1 MPKSTYKELNTEFN
15 IFNKQNDNLFN
26 KHQFVANVPANN
38 HRAID
43 FGLLLPSMIKKDSK
57 ALEPFIRIETSVNGY
72 SKSNSISD
80 LHDMLLEYLD
90 QALSITAA
98 FQQGAIKVDES
109 ARKDTIE
116 NLFYIYQWYSNNQ
129 DAILESD
136 LYELPEELDD
146 RCNNESV
153 EAMAYV
159 VDQGVVSE
167 ELALKI
173 VSQGKY
179 LTSYFGNIF
188 PLVAPDSAS
197 LNDIINAF
205 THSKLKAPKAKEYKN
220 NGFARVE
227 FNNVLEKATAKFRN

>member
-43 FGLLLPSMIKKDSK
+43 FGLLLPSMTKKDSK
-57 ALEPFIRIETSVNGY
+57 ALEPFIRIETSINDY
-72 SKSNSISD
+72 SKPNGISD

-109 ARKDTIE
+109 ARRNTIE
-116 NLFYIYQWYSNNQ
+116 NLFYIYQWYVNNQ
-129 DAILESD
+129 DAIFESD

-146 RCNNESV
+146 RCSDESI

-167 ELALKI
+167 ESALKI

-197 LNDIINAF
+197 LDDIINAF
-205 THSKLKAPKAKEYKN
+205 THSKLKVPKAKEYKN
-220 NGFARVE
+220 NGFARVK
-227 FNNVLEKATAKFRN
+227 FNDVLEKATAKFKN

>member
-72 SKSNSISD
+72 SQSSGISD

-109 ARKDTIE
+109 AHKDTIE

-129 DAILESD
+129 DAIFESD

-227 FNNVLEKATAKFRN
+227 FNSVLEKATAKFRN

>member
-26 KHQFVANVPANN
+26 KHQFVVNVPANN

-43 FGLLLPSMIKKDSK
+43 FGLLLPSMTKKDSK
-57 ALEPFIRIETSVNGY
+57 ALEPFIRIETGVNGC
-72 SKSNSISD
+72 SQSNGISD

-109 ARKDTIE
+109 ARHDTIE

-129 DAILESD
+129 DAIFESD
-136 LYELPEELDD
+136 LYDLPEELDD

-159 VDQGVVSE
+159 VNQGVVSE

-188 PLVAPDSAS
+188 PLVAPNSAS

-227 FNNVLEKATAKFRN
+227 FNSVLEKATAKFRK